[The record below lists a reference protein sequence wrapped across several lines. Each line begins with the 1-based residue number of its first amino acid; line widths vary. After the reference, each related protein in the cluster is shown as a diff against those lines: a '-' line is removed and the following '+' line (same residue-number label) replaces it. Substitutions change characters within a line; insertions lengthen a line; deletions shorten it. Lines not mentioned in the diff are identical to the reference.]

1 MLGREEAMIKR
12 FFSIEILA
20 DGICPQGIF
29 LLLDLTMS
37 WKSSKAYFENGLES
51 LRGQLHM

>member
-1 MLGREEAMIKR
+1 MLAREKAMIKR

-37 WKSSKAYFENGLES
+37 WKSSKAYFENGLEN